1 MKLLLVTQRFPW
13 PPFTGERLRA
23 AVWLDALASAADL
36 SLVAP
41 HGSLPANAPPLRF
54 FAARRSLARA
64 LRGALTVLRDRLPLQ
79 CLLGAPYDFASAID
93 EARREAG
100 PFDATIVVLSRLHPW
115 VRTSLEGRA
124 LLDAVDSLRRSAAE
138 RAKAA
143 PAMSRWFWR
152 IEERRMA
159 QLEARAIDDYDRVL
173 VVSDE
178 ETAELRA
185 LAIPMGIDA
194 APLDAG
200 APRAFDFGFWGRL
213 PYFANAD
220 AATWLLREIW
230 PAIREQRPSATLV
243 LGGAGATRAIRREA
257 NRAGVTLLSPI
268 DDVRLFAR
276 AIRIALM
283 PLRYGSGQSN
293 KLLEAAEA
301 GCAIVAT
308 PCALRGLT
316 ALAEHSR
323 IAETAPAFARA
334 AVELLAN
341 DDQRAS
347 EARAL
352 RAAVETHYARAATRE
367 RMRAVI
373 RGEAAA

>member
-1 MKLLLVTQRFPW
+1 MKVLLVTQRFPW
-13 PPFTGERLRA
+13 PPFTGERLRT
-23 AVWLDALASAADL
+23 AVWLDALASDADL
-36 SLVAP
+36 SLLAP
-41 HGSLPANAPPLRF
+41 PGAVPANAPPLRF
-54 FAARRSLARA
+54 FPAPRSLAHA
-64 LRGALTVLRDRLPLQ
+64 VRGAVTVVRDRLPFQ
-79 CLLGAPYDFASAID
+79 CLLGAPYDFASAMA
-93 EARREAG
+93 EARRNAG
-100 PFDATIVVLSRLHPW
+100 PFDATIVILSRLHPW
-115 VRTSLEGRA
+115 VRASLDGRT

-143 PAMSRWFWR
+143 PFASRRFWR

-159 QLEARAIDDYDRVL
+159 SLEARAIDDYDRVL

-178 ETAELRA
+178 ETTELRA

-194 APLDAG
+194 APLDPA

-220 AATWLLREIW
+220 AAAWLLREIW
-230 PAIREQRPSATLV
+230 PAIRALRPSATLV
-243 LGGAGATRAIRREA
+243 IGGAGATSALRRNA
-257 NRAGVTLLSPI
+257 ARDGVTVISPI
-268 DDVRLFAR
+268 DDVRRFAR
-276 AIRIALM
+276 SIRIALM
-283 PLRYGSGQSN
+283 PLRFGSGQSN

-308 PCALRGLT
+308 PCALRGLS

-323 IAETAPAFARA
+323 IAETAPAFAQA
-334 AVELLAN
+334 ATELLA
-341 DDQRAS
+341 DDEQRAS

-373 RGEAAA
+373 RGDAAA

>member
-1 MKLLLVTQRFPW
+1 MKVLLVTQRFPW

-23 AVWLDALASAADL
+23 AVWLDALAPIADV

-41 HGSLPANAPPLRF
+41 HGFVPANAPPLHF
-54 FAARRSLARA
+54 FAARRSVAHA

-79 CLLGAPYDFASAID
+79 CLLGTPYDFASAID
-93 EARREAG
+93 DARRDAG
-100 PFDATIVVLSRLHPW
+100 PFDATIVILSRLHPW
-115 VRTSLEGRA
+115 VRASLAGRT

-143 PAMSRWFWR
+143 PRTSRWLWR

-159 QLEARAIDDYDRVL
+159 KLEARAIDDYDRVL
-173 VVSDE
+173 VVSEE

-185 LAIPMGIDA
+185 IAIAMGIDA
-194 APLDAG
+194 APLDVS

-220 AATWLLREIW
+220 AAAWLLREIW
-230 PAIREQRPSATLV
+230 PAIRAQRPSATLV
-243 LGGAGATRAIRREA
+243 LGGAGASAALRREA
-257 NRAGVTLLSPI
+257 SREGVTLISPI
-268 DDVRLFAR
+268 DDVRPFAR
-276 AIRIALM
+276 NIRIALM

-316 ALAEHSR
+316 ALAQHSR
-323 IAETAPAFARA
+323 IAETAPAFASA
-334 AVELLAN
+334 AVDLLA
-341 DDQRAS
+341 DEERRAS

-352 RAAVETHYARAATRE
+352 RAAIETHYARAATRE